1 MHFGVVVLIVFILVA
16 LAAQG
21 PSVSGLLSSH
31 AALIVIGGTL
41 AATFMS
47 YPAKLVFRIPRLSLE
62 AMQADKMEVTA
73 IAATLIQASDRLRAS
88 GASGLQGQLKQIKD
102 PFLKRGLQYIAE
114 GFDAKEIQDLMEAEL
129 SGIRSRHRHG
139 IAMFES
145 LGGYSPTLGIM
156 GTVMS
161 MVGILSNLDNP
172 DKIGPEIANAMVA
185 TFYGVAVANLF
196 WIPVANRLKKL
207 SEEEMRLR
215 SIMIDIVL
223 AMQAGAN
230 PRTIRERLRAALPPE
245 TRKVISEGKSRR
257 TAQLEMA
264 APEAE

>member
-1 MHFGVVVLIVFILVA
+1 
-16 LAAQG
+16 
-21 PSVSGLLSSH
+21 
-31 AALIVIGGTL
+31 
-41 AATFMS
+41 
-47 YPAKLVFRIPRLSLE
+47 
-62 AMQADKMEVTA
+62 
-73 IAATLIQASDRLRAS
+73 
-88 GASGLQGQLKQIKD
+88 
-102 PFLKRGLQYIAE
+102 
-114 GFDAKEIQDLMEAEL
+114 
-129 SGIRSRHRHG
+129 
-139 IAMFES
+139 
-145 LGGYSPTLGIM
+145 M

-185 TFYGVAVANLF
+185 TFYGVALANLF
-196 WIPVANRLKKL
+196 YIPIANRLKKL

-215 SIMIDIVL
+215 AIMIDVVL